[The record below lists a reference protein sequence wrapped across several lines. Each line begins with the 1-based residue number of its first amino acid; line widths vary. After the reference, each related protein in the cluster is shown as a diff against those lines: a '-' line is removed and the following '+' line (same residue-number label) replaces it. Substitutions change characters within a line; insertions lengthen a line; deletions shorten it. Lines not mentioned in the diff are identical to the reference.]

1 MLIQMGHDLNVGFEK
16 YLYMIRFVWS
26 LKLLFSLCYARFST
40 FYSKSFLPKFWLNL
54 HQNLS
59 ECYF

>member
-40 FYSKSFLPKFWLNL
+40 FQQQVFSAKILAELTPKSK
-54 HQNLS
+54 
-59 ECYF
+59 